1 MTERISGQMFR
12 DMVVYA
18 AACVEAQQQKINELN
33 VFPVPDGDTGTNM
46 SMTVSAAA
54 RELEAKPVKGLDDAA
69 SRTASAMLRGA
80 RGNSGVITS
89 LLFRGLSR
97 SLKEKKDASAA
108 EFAAAMNE
116 GVSAAYKAVMKPTEG
131 TILTVSRLASAA
143 AVEAAGKEADA
154 EKVLESAIAA
164 GEEALLSTQ
173 ELNPVLK
180 KAGVVDAGGVG
191 YMVIL
196 RAFLAV
202 LNGEA
207 GDVRA
212 PVAASEGGSVF
223 QKFDTE
229 ADIRYPYCTEFI
241 VSRDNDKPVELLKSY
256 LASIGDSAVVLE
268 DEELIK
274 VHVHSACPGA
284 VLTEALTYGMLQT
297 VKVENMRLQHTEKLN
312 EAAVAPKA
320 PETAEG
326 APTRETKPLGIVSVC
341 AGEGLSNLFR
351 ELGADEVVSGGQTMN
366 PSTEDILRAVEKTG
380 GETVLVLPNNK
391 NIIMAAQ
398 QCVGLTKQNVIVV
411 PTTTVPQ
418 GISAMLTMD
427 AEAEPQA
434 IADGMNE
441 VISSVKS
448 LSVTYAARDSAFD
461 GLDIKEGEY
470 LALQEGKLLCNTAS
484 LDDLKAE
491 IAGALEACGA
501 ELIAVYY
508 GEGVSE
514 SDAEAFA
521 AALQERLPEAEVSLV
536 DGGQPVYY
544 YLISAE

>member
-1 MTERISGQMFR
+1 MTERISGSLFR
-12 DMVVYA
+12 DMIVYA
-18 AACVEAQQQKINELN
+18 AACVEAQKQKINELN

-54 RELEAKPVKGLDDAA
+54 RELEAKSVKGLDDAA
-69 SRTASAMLRGA
+69 SRVASAMLRGA

-97 SLKEKKDASAA
+97 SLREKRDASAA

-116 GVSAAYKAVMKPTEG
+116 GVTAAYKAVMKPTEG

-154 EKVLESAIAA
+154 EKVLESAISA
-164 GEEALLSTQ
+164 GEAALLSTQ

-212 PVAASEGGSVF
+212 PAASAAEGGSVF

-241 VSRDNDKPVELLKSY
+241 VSRDNDKSVELLKSY

-297 VKVENMRLQHTEKLN
+297 VKVENMRLQHTEKLQ
-312 EAAVAPKA
+312 EASAQPAPAEPEPA
-320 PETAEG
+320 PAG
-326 APTRETKPLGIVSVC
+326 KPLGIVSVC
-341 AGEGLSNLFR
+341 AGEGLSALFR

-418 GISAMLTMD
+418 GISAMLSMD
-427 AEAEPQA
+427 AEAEPRC

-441 VISSVKS
+441 VIGSVKS
-448 LSVTYAARDSAFD
+448 LSVTYAARDSSFD
-461 GLDIKEGEY
+461 GLEIKEGEY
-470 LALQEGKLLCNTAS
+470 LALNEGKLLCNTAS

-491 IAGALEACGA
+491 IAGALEESGA
-501 ELIAVYY
+501 EIIGVYY

-514 SDAEAFA
+514 ADAEAFVST
-521 AALQERLPEAEVSLV
+521 LQERLPEAEISLV
-536 DGGQPVYY
+536 NGGQPVYY